1 MHPYLII
8 HNEFLTTKS
17 VNKFKYMVLEPS
29 IIPCEHGN
37 FFSHKK
43 KKNKKENPRKH
54 QIDR

>member
-1 MHPYLII
+1 VYPYLIT

-17 VNKFKYMVLEPS
+17 VNKFKYMVLEAS

-43 KKNKKENPRKH
+43 KKTKKKTLGS
-54 QIDR
+54 IK